1 MSLIT
6 GKFFAFLCILFI
18 LYYLIPKK
26 FQWILLLI
34 GSIYFYSCSSPLLL
48 LFLLAS
54 SVSTYLLGL
63 ISGSANLSHAKKKF
77 SMICCIIFNAGIL
90 IILKYT
96 GFVFEIIRSVTKV
109 NLSSPSFLLPLGIS
123 FYTFMV
129 ISYIADVYKGEVEA
143 ERNYFKFLLY
153 VSWFPQIIEGP
164 INRYKLIKDEMF
176 SAHSLDIQRCKEG
189 GYRILQGLFKKVVI
203 AGRFS
208 VYVDRVYASP
218 ASYDGLTLLLA
229 TVFYVIQL
237 YTDFSGCMDMV
248 IGISE
253 LFGIKMSENFNLP
266 LFSKDV
272 SEFWRRWHITLG
284 TWFKDYIYYPVFR
297 SKFSNRLK
305 ETFKNTPLK
314 KKATTISAS
323 FALFCVWSL
332 TGIWHGAAM
341 HYLVWGLYYAVILI
355 IVQFLANDFKK
366 LNKNHP
372 EIFKTK
378 WFDIFRIIRTLF
390 IVTFGEL
397 IFRAESLK
405 DAGIIISGI
414 VTKFSLSG
422 SAIAASILPFTEDNT
437 AVGYSIVA
445 ILSFICLYITE
456 IFAYN
461 GKDTFKKHKYINAAI
476 LIVVTLLF
484 GVFGESGFL
493 YMAY

>member
-6 GKFFAFLCILFI
+6 GKFFAFLCIIFVI
-18 LYYLIPKK
+18 YYIIPKK
-26 FQWILLLI
+26 NQWMLLLI
-34 GSIYFYSCSSPLLL
+34 GSIYFYSCTSPFLL
-48 LFLLAS
+48 LFILAS
-54 SVSTYLLGL
+54 SASTYLLGL
-63 ISGSANLSHAKKKF
+63 VAGNNTYSINKKKIA
-77 SMICCIIFNAGIL
+77 MIFCILFNAGIL
-90 IILKYT
+90 IVLKYT
-96 GFVFEIIRSVTKV
+96 GFLFEIITSITNI
-109 NLSSPSFLLPLGIS
+109 NLPVPNFILPLGIS
-123 FYTFMV
+123 FYTFMI
-129 ISYIADVYKGEVEA
+129 ISYIVDVYKKEVEP
-143 ERNYFKFLLY
+143 ENNYFKFLLY

-176 SAHSLDIQRCKEG
+176 GAHFFDLSRCKEG

-218 ASYDGLTLLLA
+218 SSYDGLTLLLA
-229 TVFYVIQL
+229 TIFYVIQL

-297 SKFSNRLK
+297 SKFSNNLK
-305 ETFKNTPLK
+305 EALKNTPLK
-314 KKATTISAS
+314 KKATTISAA

-355 IVQFLANDFKK
+355 VVQFLANDFKK
-366 LNKNHP
+366 MNKKHP

-378 WFDIFRIIRTLF
+378 WFDVFRIVRTLF

-405 DAGIIISGI
+405 DAGIIISRI
-414 VTKFSLSG
+414 ATKFSISA
-422 SAIAASILPFTEDNT
+422 SAITGAILPFTEDNT
-437 AVGYSIVA
+437 SVSYA
-445 ILSFICLYITE
+445 IIAFISFGCLYITE
-456 IFAYN
+456 LFAYN
-461 GKDTFKKHKYINAAI
+461 GKNTFKKHKYINAAI